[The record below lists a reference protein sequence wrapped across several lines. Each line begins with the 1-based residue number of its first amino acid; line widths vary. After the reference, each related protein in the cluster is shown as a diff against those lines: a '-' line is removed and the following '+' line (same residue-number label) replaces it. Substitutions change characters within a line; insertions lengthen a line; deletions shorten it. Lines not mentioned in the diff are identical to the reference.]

1 MDINFSKQIYIN
13 MAQESQK
20 KEECL
25 ELKNIKYQTMLLN
38 NNTKIYETTPN
49 TNNIENFLERE
60 LEANNN
66 KPWTKLGKGA
76 KLKKINEYVNI
87 YSVEKKY
94 NDEQK
99 KKLKRYLLSCL
110 ERKKLQKTKDV
121 NYCTKTNK
129 ILSIPALTYNDS
141 SRKFTLRKNEKK
153 TPKSN
158 TSKNKTTKIRGK
170 KKSKIDKNIKD

>member
-1 MDINFSKQIYIN
+1 
-13 MAQESQK
+13 MAEESQ

-49 TNNIENFLERE
+49 TSNIEKFLEKE
-60 LEANNN
+60 LEANIN
-66 KPWTKLGKGA
+66 KPWTKLGKGS
-76 KLKKINEYVNI
+76 KLKKINEYVI
-87 YSVEKKY
+87 SYSQEKKY
-94 NDEQK
+94 DEDQT

-121 NYCTKTNK
+121 IYCVKTNK
-129 ILSIPALTYNDS
+129 ILSIPALTYSES

-153 TPKSN
+153 TPKS
-158 TSKNKTTKIRGK
+158 TTTKNKTNKVRR
-170 KKSKIDKNIKD
+170 KKSKIDKNNKE

>member
-1 MDINFSKQIYIN
+1 MTEQP
-13 MAQESQK
+13 K

-49 TNNIENFLERE
+49 TSNIEKFLEKE
-60 LEANNN
+60 LEVTIN
-66 KPWTKLGKGA
+66 KPWTKLGKGS
-76 KLKKINEYVNI
+76 KLKKINEYVTI
-87 YSVEKKY
+87 YSVDKNY
-94 NDEQK
+94 NEEQR

-121 NYCTKTNK
+121 NYCIKTNK
-129 ILSIPALTYNDS
+129 ILSIPALTYNES

-158 TSKNKTTKIRGK
+158 SSKNKTTKIRGK
-170 KKSKIDKNIKD
+170 RKSKIDKNIKE

>member
-1 MDINFSKQIYIN
+1 
-13 MAQESQK
+13 MAEESQ

-49 TNNIENFLERE
+49 TSNIEKFLERE
-60 LEANNN
+60 LEANIN
-66 KPWTKLGKGA
+66 KPWTKLGKGS
-76 KLKKINEYVNI
+76 KLKKINEYVI
-87 YSVEKKY
+87 SYSQEKQY
-94 NDEQK
+94 DEDQT

-121 NYCTKTNK
+121 EYCIKTNK
-129 ILSIPALTYNDS
+129 ILSIPALTYSES

-153 TPKSN
+153 TPKTSSN
-158 TSKNKTTKIRGK
+158 KNKTNKVRRK
-170 KKSKIDKNIKD
+170 KTKIDKNNKE

>member
-1 MDINFSKQIYIN
+1 
-13 MAQESQK
+13 MAEEPQ

-49 TNNIENFLERE
+49 TSNIEKFLERE

-66 KPWTKLGKGA
+66 KQWTKLGKGA
-76 KLKKINEYVNI
+76 KLKKINEFI
-87 YSVEKKY
+87 ITYSTEKKY
-94 NDEQK
+94 NEEQK

-121 NYCTKTNK
+121 NYCIKQNK
-129 ILSIPALTYNDS
+129 ILSIPALTYNES

-153 TPKSN
+153 TPKTSN
-158 TSKNKTTKIRGK
+158 NKNKTTKIRGK
-170 KKSKIDKNIKD
+170 KKSKIDKNIKE

>member
-1 MDINFSKQIYIN
+1 
-13 MAQESQK
+13 MAEEPQ

-49 TNNIENFLERE
+49 TSNIEKFLERE

-66 KPWTKLGKGA
+66 KQWTKLGKGA
-76 KLKKINEYVNI
+76 KLKKINEFI
-87 YSVEKKY
+87 ITYSTEKKY
-94 NDEQK
+94 NEEQK

-121 NYCTKTNK
+121 VYCVETNK

-153 TPKSN
+153 TPKN
-158 TSKNKTTKIRGK
+158 NNAKNKTNKIRGK
-170 KKSKIDKNIKD
+170 KKTKIDKNIKE

>member
-1 MDINFSKQIYIN
+1 
-13 MAQESQK
+13 MAEESQ

-49 TNNIENFLERE
+49 TSNIEKFLEKE
-60 LEANNN
+60 LQANIN
-66 KPWTKLGKGA
+66 KPWTKLGKGS
-76 KLKKINEYVNI
+76 KLKKINEYVI
-87 YSVEKKY
+87 SYSQEKKY
-94 NDEQK
+94 DEDQT

-121 NYCTKTNK
+121 VYCVKTNK
-129 ILSIPALTYNDS
+129 ILSIPALTYSES

-153 TPKSN
+153 TPKS
-158 TSKNKTTKIRGK
+158 TSTKNKTNKVRR
-170 KKSKIDKNIKD
+170 KKSKIDKNNKE

>member
-1 MDINFSKQIYIN
+1 
-13 MAQESQK
+13 MAEEPQKK

-49 TNNIENFLERE
+49 TSNIEKFLERE

-66 KPWTKLGKGA
+66 KPWTKLGKGT
-76 KLKKINEYVNI
+76 KLKKINEFI
-87 YSVEKKY
+87 ISYSNEKNY
-94 NDEQK
+94 NEEQK

-121 NYCTKTNK
+121 VYCTKTNT
-129 ILSIPALTYNDS
+129 ILSIPALTYNDT

-153 TPKSN
+153 TPKN
-158 TSKNKTTKIRGK
+158 TNLKNKTNKIRGK
-170 KKSKIDKNIKD
+170 KKSKIDKNIKE